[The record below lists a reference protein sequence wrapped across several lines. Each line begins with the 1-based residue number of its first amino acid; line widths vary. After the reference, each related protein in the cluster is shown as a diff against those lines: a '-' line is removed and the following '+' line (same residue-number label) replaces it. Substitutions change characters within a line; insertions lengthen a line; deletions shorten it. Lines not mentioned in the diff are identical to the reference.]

1 MARFTKTRRESVW
14 FDTEIRTTPVFNA
27 ISAINAISAAAF
39 GLWTRLPFLVDVV
52 VDAQVLPELADI
64 AQDSRLSERD
74 TESLLAELVAAGLVE
89 VELALATAPAPLPI
103 PVPDGQDTTQ
113 RSSHGDR
120 HGMTLL
126 SQQLNALSEPEGE
139 GAER

>member
-89 VELALATAPAPLPI
+89 VELALATAPV